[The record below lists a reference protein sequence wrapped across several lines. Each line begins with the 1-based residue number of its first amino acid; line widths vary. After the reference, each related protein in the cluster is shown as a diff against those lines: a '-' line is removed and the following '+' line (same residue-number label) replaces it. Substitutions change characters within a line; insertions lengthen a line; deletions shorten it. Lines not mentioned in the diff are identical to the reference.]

1 MTMTK
6 NQLKKLNSIFKE
18 NPEVKLVYVFGSQV
32 TGRRGPLSDYDFA
45 VYLDLRDKKKIFAL
59 KFILMDKIS
68 RALKTDKVDLVI
80 LDITKSPELK
90 FNIIKEGELIY
101 EQEPFRVL
109 IEPKIM
115 MEYFDFQEWRKIRQ
129 RDYQI

>member
-1 MTMTK
+1 MAMIK
-6 NQLKKLNSIFKE
+6 EQLKKLNSIFKE
-18 NPEVKLVYVFGSQV
+18 NPEVKLVYVFGSQT
-32 TGRRGPLSDYDFA
+32 TGCHGPLSDYDFA

-59 KFILMDKIS
+59 KFLLMDKIS
-68 RALKTDKVDLVI
+68 RALKTDKVDVVI
-80 LDITKSPELK
+80 LNITESPELK

-115 MEYFDFQEWRKIRQ
+115 MEYFDFKSMLLRYNLTKAK
-129 RDYQI
+129 